1 MREGGQRTQP
11 LGIRLRLLE
20 PIADLLDHLIKRVQS
35 QMWQRLC
42 AQFLA
47 IDVPLG
53 SVLGCHT
60 AVPIRSSEAACREHG
75 RALAQESRARWRAQG
90 KAPRLLAGSL
100 VWPEP
105 EVHAPL
111 AGPGGL
117 WHNTSA
123 DIVHDAS
130 CGQILPSPRGATGR
144 AMSNPTRHTPQGPSS
159 QRPTRA
165 APPAEAQADGATER
179 SRAANVCSV
188 RRSRGRPQPFWARTS
203 RAPAPGDACVQA
215 RQARR
220 ARCSPAAA

>member
-1 MREGGQRTQP
+1 MATA
-11 LGIRLRLLE
+11 LR
-20 PIADLLDHLIKRVQS
+20 
-35 QMWQRLC
+35 
-42 AQFLA
+42 
-47 IDVPLG
+47 
-53 SVLGCHT
+53 
-60 AVPIRSSEAACREHG
+60 AVPRHRCSTGFRSGLSHCGAYPQLRSG
-75 RALAQESRARWRAQG
+75 WSRARPCACSREQSPLARAQG

-165 APPAEAQADGATER
+165 APPAEAQADGAMER
-179 SRAANVCSV
+179 SRPANVCSV
-188 RRSRGRPQPFWARTS
+188 RRSRGRPQPFWAHTS
-203 RAPAPGDACVQA
+203 RAPAPGDARVQA
-215 RQARR
+215 RRARR